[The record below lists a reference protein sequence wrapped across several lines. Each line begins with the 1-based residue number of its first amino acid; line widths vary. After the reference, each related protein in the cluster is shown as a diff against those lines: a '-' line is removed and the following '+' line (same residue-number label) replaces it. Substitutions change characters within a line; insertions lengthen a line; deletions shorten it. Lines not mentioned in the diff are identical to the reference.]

1 MLFLRL
7 YKKQNMGISTFIVLT
22 IVTIFLA
29 LLIRAFWIEILI
41 IWYTICIIGSLALCS
56 LFVAAFWAGFV
67 SGTSQGFG
75 LLWLYLFILF
85 STMAIV
91 YALIVMDIANMAIDF
106 IRNIFKI

>member
-1 MLFLRL
+1 
-7 YKKQNMGISTFIVLT
+7 MGVPTFIILT
-22 IVTIFLA
+22 IITIILA
-29 LLIRAFWIEILI
+29 IIIRAFWIEILI
-41 IWYTICIIGSLALCS
+41 IWYTICIVFSLAISS
-56 LFVAAFWAGFV
+56 LIVAALWAGFV
-67 SGTSQGFG
+67 SGNSHGFG